1 MFAKIISVTSI
12 SGVTVEN
19 ILPESVELLESLGE
33 EFPMMSLFTLNLTS
47 KHLAQLLFVKRLL
60 TSISNPI
67 FQKFGSPKKTKKY

>member
-47 KHLAQLLFVKRLL
+47 K
-60 TSISNPI
+60 
-67 FQKFGSPKKTKKY
+67 Y